1 MRGTQIR
8 APAEIDS
15 DNDDEDD
22 GAAPRARSSRPKIE
36 GEIVA
41 ARVKQRDVSM
51 IPATQLEST
60 SVVPETQVVDLEDN
74 DDHDEEEEEEEEDED
89 DE

>member
-8 APAEIDS
+8 APEEIDS
-15 DNDDEDD
+15 DNDDEDN
-22 GAAPRARSSRPKIE
+22 GAVAPRARSSKPKIKA
-36 GEIVA
+36 EIVA

-51 IPATQLEST
+51 VPATQLEST

-74 DDHDEEEEEEEEDED
+74 NDDDEEEEDED